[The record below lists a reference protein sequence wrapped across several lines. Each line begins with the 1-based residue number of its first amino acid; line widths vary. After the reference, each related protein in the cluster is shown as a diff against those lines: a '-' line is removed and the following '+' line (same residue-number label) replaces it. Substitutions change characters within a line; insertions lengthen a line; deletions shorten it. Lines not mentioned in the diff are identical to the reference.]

1 MKKINGAKQDEH
13 YKEVIPE
20 YATMSRGK
28 ENAIGYRWYSKYG
41 LSDCHNND
49 RITVRTDNGKFHI
62 KPPRYYDQLLEK
74 DNKVLY
80 DKIKETRRNETP
92 DPVLRRFPND
102 RLSVKEKLQHIK
114 LEKLIRNNI

>member
-1 MKKINGAKQDEH
+1 MKKITGNKQEEH
-13 YKEVIPE
+13 YEGVTPE

-28 ENAIGYRWYSKYG
+28 KNAIGYRWYRKYG

-49 RITVRTDNGKFHI
+49 RVSVRTDNGTFYI
-62 KPPRYYDQLLEK
+62 KPPRYYDKLLEEE
-74 DNKVLY
+74 NKVLY
-80 DKIKETRRNETP
+80 DKIKAKRREETP

-114 LEKLIRNNI
+114 LEKTIRNNI